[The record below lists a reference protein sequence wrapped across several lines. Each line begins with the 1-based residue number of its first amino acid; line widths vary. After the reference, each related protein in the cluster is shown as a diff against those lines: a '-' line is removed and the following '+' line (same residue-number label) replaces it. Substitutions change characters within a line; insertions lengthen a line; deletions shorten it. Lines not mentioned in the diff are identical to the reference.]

1 MGWQKYELSVN
12 IPAGTVYINF
22 GALLNG
28 SGTAWFDKL
37 SVDLD
42 GQPYAANPTTEQV
55 QWIKANAIP
64 FSNLNLHADF
74 TELLPL
80 KSIVGN
86 AHVVGLGEATH
97 GTSEIWRMKTRLVS
111 FLAQEMGFT
120 IRAMEGNMP
129 EAARLNDYVHS
140 GIGDRVELIK
150 GMNNFHAST
159 QEILDMIKWMRQYN
173 ASGEG
178 HMEFMA
184 VDVNMAV
191 VALENVISFVRNAD
205 PDLLAS
211 VNLRYGAVGPLM
223 LPGGDASTLSAYQ
236 AGQTAAQSVLDQLQA
251 NRAKYLQTLSAT
263 EVDWAIQNATVAV
276 QSVHMSIDRINGDG
290 SARDA
295 AMAAKVEWIAAHAP
309 SGSRI
314 VLWIHNGHIGRDPKV
329 TGGILAQHFGSDYVT
344 IGTAFH
350 SGRYFACT
358 GWGCPGKPTGVMGDF
373 PALDSSPGSA
383 EYFFHQ
389 TGTPGQILDLR
400 LANANV
406 PASSWL
412 LGALMFR
419 LIGYAELKG
428 IAEFYST
435 SRLAQD
441 FDALVF
447 FDHTTATTALPNGPM
462 SLTVFAPGSMWCGVA
477 QRAIPA
483 SSRAWQWIARVPA
496 GGNGRR
502 SLRTDSPSRRR
513 DLFLLAQHTSRVV
526 P

>member
-1 MGWQKYELSVN
+1 M
-12 IPAGTVYINF
+12 
-22 GALLNG
+22 
-28 SGTAWFDKL
+28 
-37 SVDLD
+37 
-42 GQPYAANPTTEQV
+42 
-55 QWIKANAIP
+55 
-64 FSNLNLHADF
+64 
-74 TELLPL
+74 
-80 KSIVGN
+80 
-86 AHVVGLGEATH
+86 
-97 GTSEIWRMKTRLVS
+97 
-111 FLAQEMGFT
+111 
-120 IRAMEGNMP
+120 
-129 EAARLNDYVHS
+129 
-140 GIGDRVELIK
+140 
-150 GMNNFHAST
+150 
-159 QEILDMIKWMRQYN
+159 
-173 ASGEG
+173 
-178 HMEFMA
+178 
-184 VDVNMAV
+184 
-191 VALENVISFVRNAD
+191 
-205 PDLLAS
+205 
-211 VNLRYGAVGPLM
+211 
-223 LPGGDASTLSAYQ
+223 
-236 AGQTAAQSVLDQLQA
+236 QA

-263 EVDWAIQNATVAV
+263 EVDRAIQNATVAV

-314 VLWIHNGHIGRDPKV
+314 VLWMHNGHIGRDPKV

-462 SLTVFAPGSMWCGVA
+462 SLTVFAPGSMWCGSLSVLYLQA
-477 QRAIPA
+477 AAPGSGSPVSLPEGTVGAAYVQTLRAGGGTCSSWPNTLPASCPKGVWPPYGNWTVTGGAIPPGLA
-483 SSRAWQWIARVPA
+483 LSPDGALSGAPTQA
-496 GGNGRR
+496 GAFTFTVETTNN
-502 SLRTDSPSRRR
+502 
-513 DLFLLAQHTSRVV
+513 AYQETSRGELSLTFNRPRPVRRNSGDSNRKA
-526 P
+526 PACQDIQRKR